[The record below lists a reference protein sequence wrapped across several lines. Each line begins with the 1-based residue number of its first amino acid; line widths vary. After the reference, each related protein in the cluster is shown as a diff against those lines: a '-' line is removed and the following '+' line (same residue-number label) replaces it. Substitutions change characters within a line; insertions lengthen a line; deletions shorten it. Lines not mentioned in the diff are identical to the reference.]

1 MANLANLEIRQI
13 INEKRLRQYEVAEA
27 MKISEYTL
35 SKWMRTEMPEDKKEL
50 VMQAINKLIGTK

>member
-1 MANLANLEIRQI
+1 MANLEIRQI
-13 INEKRLRQYEVAEA
+13 IHEKRLRHYEVAEA

-50 VMQAINKLIGTK
+50 VMQAINKLVSQK